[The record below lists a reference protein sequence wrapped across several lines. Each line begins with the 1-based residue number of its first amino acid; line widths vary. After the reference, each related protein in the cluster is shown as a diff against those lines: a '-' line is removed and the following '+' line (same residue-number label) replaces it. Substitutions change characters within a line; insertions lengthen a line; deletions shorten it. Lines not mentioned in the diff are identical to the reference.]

1 MPEYVYRAIT
11 REGVIVK
18 NRVESGNKQSLIKR
32 LKEGNLTPIDVVQ
45 VGYGRKKVNTKK
57 KNVTD
62 IDEIMKTANSSSVI
76 QGRGRKKAII
86 CGKSKPCYFQ
96 ARKSNHKRYNG
107 IYAKFLFTKKS
118 RF

>member
-18 NRVESGNKQSLIKR
+18 NRVESGNKQSLVKR

-57 KNVTD
+57 
-62 IDEIMKTANSSSVI
+62 
-76 QGRGRKKAII
+76 
-86 CGKSKPCYFQ
+86 
-96 ARKSNHKRYNG
+96 
-107 IYAKFLFTKKS
+107 
-118 RF
+118 

>member
-62 IDEIMKTANSSSVI
+62 IDEIMKTANSATIV
-76 QGRGRKKAII
+76 QGRGRKQQTTLEKINLAL
-86 CGKSKPCYFQ
+86 SKQ
-96 ARKSNHKRYNG
+96 EKIKKNH
-107 IYAKFLFTKKS
+107 
-118 RF
+118 

>member
-18 NRVESGNKQSLIKR
+18 NRVESGNKQSLVKR

-57 KNVTD
+57 MRFFNDCIKRTRCQRFYG
-62 IDEIMKTANSSSVI
+62 TALNFRRI
-76 QGRGRKKAII
+76 
-86 CGKSKPCYFQ
+86 
-96 ARKSNHKRYNG
+96 
-107 IYAKFLFTKKS
+107 
-118 RF
+118 

>member
-18 NRVESGNKQSLIKR
+18 NRVESGNKQSLVKR

-57 KNVTD
+57 KNTLLSIAVGT
-62 IDEIMKTANSSSVI
+62 ILYMILV
-76 QGRGRKKAII
+76 QVV
-86 CGKSKPCYFQ
+86 F
-96 ARKSNHKRYNG
+96 
-107 IYAKFLFTKKS
+107 
-118 RF
+118 

>member
-18 NRVESGNKQSLIKR
+18 NRVESGNKQSLVKR

-76 QGRGRKKAII
+76 QGRGRKKQSFVEKVNLAI
-86 CGKSKPCYFQ
+86 SKQEKVTTRDY
-96 ARKSNHKRYNG
+96 G

>member
-18 NRVESGNKQSLIKR
+18 NRVESGNKQSLVKR

-62 IDEIMKTANSSSVI
+62 IDEIMKTANSSSGVDVDVLGEVI
-76 QGRGRKKAII
+76 PAI
-86 CGKSKPCYFQ
+86 GLQWFLVVLFWQ
-96 ARKSNHKRYNG
+96 AG
-107 IYAKFLFTKKS
+107 LDVL
-118 RF
+118 